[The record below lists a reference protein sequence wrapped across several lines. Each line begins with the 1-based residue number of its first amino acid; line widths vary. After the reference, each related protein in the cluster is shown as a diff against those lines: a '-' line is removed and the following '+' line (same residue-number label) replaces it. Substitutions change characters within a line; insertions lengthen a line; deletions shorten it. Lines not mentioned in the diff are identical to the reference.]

1 MIKIYALFDEA
12 LANEELVDEKE
23 PGTGPFKLDSG
34 AARAAITKRFPGLRH
49 YRQFLRAPEQLA
61 GLPVAPYLGSAE
73 LWLDDDADADPDPNS
88 DPAPILSSLAS
99 ASTTLAE
106 MFSRDPV
113 MLIRS
118 QEHNISGEPWHD
130 SGFKATF
137 LFGRKDSM
145 ALTDFHD
152 YWLNHHGPIAA
163 LTQDAERYV
172 QSHIDEPG
180 RTYDGITELFWA
192 DHPTALASMG
202 SEQMT
207 VDQSNDAQ
215 NFVAG
220 ESLVVVMEQE
230 TP

>member
-1 MIKIYALFDEA
+1 MIKIYAFFDE
-12 LANEELVDEKE
+12 KQS
-23 PGTGPFKLDSG
+23 GTDPFKLDSS
-34 AARAAITKRFPGLRH
+34 AARAAITERFPGLRH

-73 LWLDDDADADPDPNS
+73 LWLGDDADPDA
-88 DPAPILSSLAS
+88 APILSCLDS

-106 MFSRDPV
+106 VFSSDPV
-113 MLIRS
+113 MLIKSR
-118 QEHNISGEPWHD
+118 EHNISGEPWRD
-130 SGFKATF
+130 SGYKATF

-145 ALTDFHD
+145 ALADFHD

-172 QSHIDEPG
+172 QSHIHDPA
-180 RTYDGITELFWA
+180 RTYDGITELFWP
-192 DHPTALASMG
+192 DHATALASMA

-207 VDQSNDAQ
+207 VDQSTDAQ

-220 ESLVVVMEQE
+220 DSLVVIMEQE